1 MDFPSDLS
9 YSILISSLPILIEV
23 AMYEVFNYSDL
34 LVGRELE
41 APKKEHLERL
51 HAYSFLTLIAISMLI
66 TGIQNIEEN
75 YKLFGSLFVAM
86 SAFLF
91 IGAYSLS
98 VHRLF
103 HNKIIR
109 ILSCIFILCVTW
121 LNLYIIN

>member
-1 MDFPSDLS
+1 MSNLS
-9 YSILISSLPILIEV
+9 YYSVLIASLPILIEI
-23 AMYEVFNYSDL
+23 AMYELFNYSDL
-34 LVGRELE
+34 LVGRELD

-75 YKLFGSLFVAM
+75 YTLLGLVFVAA
-86 SAFLF
+86 SVFLF

-98 VHRLF
+98 LHKLF

-109 ILSCIFILCVTW
+109 SISCIFILSIIC
-121 LNLYIIN
+121 LDLYIINM